1 MADLLSLFQQQAPF
15 DQLVG
20 PLNQTFDP
28 EVFEQLGAGLAE
40 AEAEVRLYAARVLGD
55 AGNPESLYTLAAL
68 LDDPEDEV
76 RLEALRSIYRLGGD
90 TTEEAA
96 LGALLLQDP
105 CPPVREAAALALAV
119 TRTPG
124 ARALLGQAL
133 EDPDPDVRTVVQQ
146 QIDRIS

>member
-15 DQLVG
+15 QELVG
-20 PLNQTFDP
+20 PVNATFDP
-28 EVFEQLGAGLAE
+28 EDFEQLGAGLQDE
-40 AEAEVRLYAARVLGD
+40 VAEVRLYAARMLGD

-90 TTEEAA
+90 TTEEET
-96 LGALLLQDP
+96 LGLMLLQDP

-119 TRTPG
+119 TRTAG
-124 ARALLGQAL
+124 ARTLLEKALRDA
-133 EDPDPDVRTVVQQ
+133 DPGVRTLAQQ
-146 QIDRIS
+146 QIDKLS